1 MIDQYI
7 TRGCLKKP
15 VESVE
20 EGKFRYDCPGC
31 NKLNVFD
38 WLETIPEHD
47 AGNLVEVRF
56 KNTRKGYYINNT
68 DLPLVR
74 GDVVAVEAS
83 PGHDVGIVSLTGDLV
98 AVQIKRYGVVTG
110 NLKKVYRKA
119 KPNDVEKWYQAIEKE
134 PETIRMARQ
143 IASDMKLGMKISDVE
158 FQGDKTKATFY
169 YISDDR
175 VDFRQLIKEYAD
187 NFHVRI
193 EMKQI
198 GARQEAGKVGGIGT
212 CGRELCCAS
221 WMSSF
226 ISVSTSAA
234 RYQEVSLNPQKLAG
248 QCGKLKCCLNY
259 ELKCYIEAQAD
270 FPDTSIPLETEQ
282 GRAFHNKTDVFRRI
296 IWYSFGKDNE
306 NSVFIPLDVDVVKEI
321 IRLNR
326 QGILVKDLQASSG
339 KQNGEPVIVYQNAVG
354 EDSINRFEEKR
365 RKKKKKPVKPQNES
379 RESRVNRGNGENGDI
394 KVNEENIEKT
404 ENQAKPGNQRKP
416 WKQGK
421 QDHRER
427 HPNREKHG
435 KQDNREK
442 QGNKPET
449 AKQPKE

>member
-1 MIDQYI
+1 MIDYYI
-7 TRGCLKKP
+7 TRGCIRNP
-15 VESVE
+15 VEDIE
-20 EGKFRYDCPGC
+20 ESKIQSTGNGC

-38 WLETIPEHD
+38 WLETIPD
-47 AGNLVEVRF
+47 NDFAGNLVEVRF

-68 DLPLVR
+68 DHPLLK

-83 PGHDVGIVSLTGDLV
+83 PGHDVGVVSLTGELV
-98 AVQIKRYGVVTG
+98 AVQMKRYGISDV
-110 NLKKVYRKA
+110 NLKKIYRKA
-119 KPNDVEKWYQAIEKE
+119 KSNDVEKWFQAIEN
-134 PETIRMARQ
+134 ETEMMRIARQ
-143 IASDMKLGMKISDVE
+143 IVTDLKLDMKISDVE

-169 YISDDR
+169 YISDER

-187 NFHVRI
+187 NFKVRI

-226 ISVSTSAA
+226 VSVSTSAA

-282 GRAFHNKTDVFRRI
+282 GKAYHTKTDVFRRI
-296 IWYSFGKDNE
+296 IWYSFDKEKD
-306 NSVFIPLDVDVVKEI
+306 SDSFIPLDVDVVKEI

-326 QGILVKDLQASSG
+326 QGIVVKDLIASSDHQD
-339 KQNGEPVIVYQNAVG
+339 KEPSISYQNAVG

-365 RKKKKKPVKPQNES
+365 RKKKKKSGKDHKSSNEILVKKNSEKEEQKEIRTQPERGK
-379 RESRVNRGNGENGDI
+379 REEGKGKREEGRGKNLNKIRKTPSNGNS
-394 KVNEENIEKT
+394 
-404 ENQAKPGNQRKP
+404 
-416 WKQGK
+416 
-421 QDHRER
+421 
-427 HPNREKHG
+427 
-435 KQDNREK
+435 
-442 QGNKPET
+442 
-449 AKQPKE
+449 